1 MYWLVAQVT
10 IVGGD
15 DGSAIVKI
23 ALHCAILFD
32 RSVTVNVTACRPA
45 LSVVPGAGVCAI
57 EAIPLQ
63 SVAETELVN
72 AGTTPWHDPFAVTV

>member
-57 EAIPLQ
+57 
-63 SVAETELVN
+63 
-72 AGTTPWHDPFAVTV
+72 